1 MSTHVLLRI
10 YLFFLFILVSVTT
23 AIAHPAADY
32 HLSGIVRDSL
42 TLEPLPYASVTV
54 SGKTSGTLTD
64 GKGMFELTVADT
76 TSSIS
81 VNCLGYDRKA
91 VKIKKGRVNLYDIT
105 LTPAATQLQEVVIH
119 RNKYS
124 KKNNPAVELA
134 RRLRENAGET
144 DPRRNDYYNFT
155 KHRISTI
162 GLNDFGTAED
172 HKALF
177 KRFPFLWEFVDTSE
191 VSGKPVLN
199 LVVKETTSDVHYR
212 RQPQSEKEVTTGSR
226 QEGIDEMLEGENLKV
241 LLDDVLREIDLY
253 DNDINLL
260 SNRFVSP
267 LSRIAPDFYRFYLTD
282 TVKIDTTRYI
292 VLSFYPRNKQT
303 FGFNGQLYVP
313 LGDPSMFI
321 KKVTM
326 RTPRD
331 ANVNFVENLFIEQE
345 FEKAPDGSRLKVSDN
360 LTIEASIIP
369 GKPSFYIKR
378 NVAYAD
384 HNFNAPTDITVF
396 DHLGRELVANG
407 AERRDSTFWNDRRL
421 AGVTHNERRISDMM
435 KRLRSVP
442 IYYWSEKFLKI
453 MFSGYVATGRDSKFD
468 YGPVN
473 TSISFNPIE
482 GARLRAGGM
491 TTANLSRR
499 WFGRGYTAYGV
510 KDHRWK
516 YGVEAEYSF
525 HDKKY
530 HSREFPIHSL
540 RLSSLYDVDMIGQ
553 HYEYTNSDNMFLSL
567 KRLTDYN
574 ATYHNVN
581 KLEYTLELTN
591 NFSVLAKLQNER
603 QFHSPYIKFIDG
615 NGRNYGHY
623 TENSLSVE
631 LRYAPGEKFA
641 QTKSY
646 RIPVN
651 PDVPVLSLT
660 HTFAPR
666 NFLNTDFP
674 LNKTEISLSKRFWLS
689 AFGYIDAKA
698 KGGIVWSRSPFINLF
713 IPNAN
718 LSYTIQRGSFA
729 LMNPMEFVN
738 DSYTSLDFNYFLNG
752 ALFNYIPLIKKLKWR
767 EVVTFRGLWGHLSHR
782 NDPTLNPELFRF
794 PDPAQVTSMSS
805 RPYMEVSAGIEN
817 IFKVLRV
824 DYVWRLSYLDVPYEI
839 DRRGLRIAVHVKF

>member
-1 MSTHVLLRI
+1 ME
-10 YLFFLFILVSVTT
+10 F
-23 AIAHPAADY
+23 
-32 HLSGIVRDSL
+32 
-42 TLEPLPYASVTV
+42 
-54 SGKTSGTLTD
+54 
-64 GKGMFELTVADT
+64 
-76 TSSIS
+76 
-81 VNCLGYDRKA
+81 
-91 VKIKKGRVNLYDIT
+91 
-105 LTPAATQLQEVVIH
+105 
-119 RNKYS
+119 
-124 KKNNPAVELA
+124 A
-134 RRLRENAGET
+134 RRLRNNAGET
-144 DPRRNDYYNFT
+144 DPMRNDYYNYT
-155 KHRISTI
+155 KHRITTI
-162 GLNDFGTAED
+162 GLNDFGASED
-172 HKALF
+172 HKSLF
-177 KRFPFLWEFVDTSE
+177 KRFPFLWEYVDTSE

-199 LVVKETTSDVHYR
+199 LIVKETTSDVHYR
-212 RQPQSEKEVTTGSR
+212 RQPRSEKEVTTGSR

-241 LLDDVLREIDLY
+241 MLDEVLREIDLY

-267 LSRIAPDFYRFYLTD
+267 LSSIAPDFYKFYLTD
-282 TVKIDTTRYI
+282 TVSIDTARYI
-292 VLSFYPRNKQT
+292 VLSFYPHNKQS
-303 FGFNGQLYVP
+303 FGFNGQIYVP

-345 FEKAPDGSRLKVSDN
+345 FEKAPDGSRLKVYDN
-360 LTIEASIIP
+360 LTLEASILP
-369 GKPSFYIKR
+369 GKPAFYVKR

-384 HNFNAPTDITVF
+384 HDFNPPADLTVF
-396 DHLGRELVANG
+396 NYLGRELVADG
-407 AERRDSTFWNDRRL
+407 AEHRDTTFWNDRNL
-421 AGVTHNERRISDMM
+421 VKVTHNERHINDMM
-435 KRLRSVP
+435 ARLRSVP
-442 IYYWSEKFLKI
+442 IYYWGEKFLKI

-482 GARLRAGGM
+482 GTRLRAGGM
-491 TTANLSRR
+491 TTANLSKR
-499 WFGRGYTAYGV
+499 WFGRGFAAFGT

-591 NFSVLAKLQNER
+591 NFSLLTTLKNER
-603 QFHSPYIKFIDG
+603 QFHSPYIEFMAGTWEI
-615 NGRNYGHY
+615 YGHY
-623 TENSLSVE
+623 TETSLSVQ

-651 PDVPVLSLT
+651 LEAPVLTLT

-666 NFLNTDFP
+666 NFLGSDFP
-674 LNKTEISLSKRFWLS
+674 LNKTEISIGKRFWLS
-689 AFGYIDAKA
+689 AFGYIDAVA
-698 KGGIVWSRSPFINLF
+698 KGGIVWSHSPFLNLF

-738 DSYTSLDFNYFLNG
+738 DSYASLDFNYFLNG
-752 ALFNYIPLIKKLKWR
+752 SILNYVPLVKKLKWR

-782 NDPTLNPELFRF
+782 SDPSLNPGLLQF
-794 PDPAQVTSMSS
+794 PDPAQVTAMSS

-824 DYVWRLSYLDVPYEI
+824 DYVWRLSYLDVPYKI
-839 DRRGLRIAVHVKF
+839 DKRGLRIAVHVTF